1 MAKLLAFLAL
11 ALVLLASV
19 LATPVPAVH
28 DLHETS
34 LDLYALEGDDSKSG
48 YFAVR
53 VERTDKIVDLDA
65 EQEKAFAASSSSPQD
80 VDGTLLAAR
89 VTNILFMFNISPEG
103 KVSIDGKP
111 VPVGMSDVQV
121 EADVQTGITAEGER
135 LGKEEL
141 VNAWDRGLVGMKVLL
156 ESNETP
162 DGITHLAIN
171 ELITEVNG
179 KGVVQRNVLQQR
191 VNVHP
196 DGHLT
201 YEKPCHAPEETA
213 QRMAEEAG
221 RPHHGHGHGHGR
233 CLGGRISAWFRHL
246 SVPLKIFFAAL
257 LGMSFGVFAAALTR
271 VLTAIFF
278 PKPAAVAVFLTNAE
292 DEKSPFLTKVDM
304 DETEKLPVYD
314 SNGYARVSDV
324 KEAPQ

>member
-11 ALVLLASV
+11 AIVLLASV

-34 LDLYALEGDDSKSG
+34 LDLYALEGDNSKSG

-65 EQEKAFAASSSSPQD
+65 EQEKLFASSSAPQD

-135 LGKEEL
+135 LGKDEL

-179 KGVVQRNVLQQR
+179 KGVAQRNVLQQR

-221 RPHHGHGHGHGR
+221 RPHHGHGHHGHGRGR

-246 SVPLKIFFAAL
+246 SVPFKIFFAAL

-271 VLTAIFF
+271 VLRAIFF
-278 PKPAAVAVFLTNAE
+278 PKPAVAVFLTSD
-292 DEKSPFLTKVDM
+292 DEKPFLTKVDM
-304 DETEKLPVYD
+304 DEAEKLPVYD
-314 SNGYARVSDV
+314 SNGYARVSSDA
-324 KEAPQ
+324 KEAQQ

>member
-1 MAKLLAFLAL
+1 MAKLWAFLAL
-11 ALVLLASV
+11 ALVLLATV

-48 YFAVR
+48 FFAVR

-65 EQEKAFAASSSSPQD
+65 AQEKALASSSSPQN

-89 VTNILFMFNISPEG
+89 VTNILFMFKVSPDG
-103 KVSIDGKP
+103 HVSIDGKP

-121 EADVQTGITAEGER
+121 EADVQTGVTAEGEK
-135 LGKEEL
+135 LSKSEL

-162 DGITHLAIN
+162 DGIVHLAIT

-179 KGVVQRNVLQQR
+179 KGVAQRNALQQR
-191 VNVHP
+191 VDVHP

-201 YEKPCHAPEETA
+201 YAKPCHAPEETA
-213 QRMAEEAG
+213 QRMAEDS
-221 RPHHGHGHGHGR
+221 RPYHSHGR

-246 SVPLKIFFAAL
+246 SVPFKIFFAAL
-257 LGMSFGVFAAALTR
+257 LGMSLGVFAAALTR
-271 VLTAIFF
+271 IVTAIFF
-278 PKPAAVAVFLTNAE
+278 PKPSAVAVFIAGS

-304 DETEKLPVYD
+304 DTDEKLPVYD

-324 KEAPQ
+324 KEAQQ